1 MIENIL
7 LAAIIIHAVLF
18 IAWAFFISLAETSQF
33 HWWPIHKDRK
43 FMGWLPVWYPK
54 DFWHHMK
61 NFGIASF
68 YISLVCGFTAFGVKL
83 LLIYYQGGSY
93 IKLIMEY
100 SLMEIGLFLLYALIH
115 SSLLKDGRKAKKDR
129 LEAK

>member
-43 FMGWLPVWYPK
+43 FMGWLPVWYPR

-68 YISLVCGFTAFGVKL
+68 YVSLASGFTMFGVKL
-83 LLIYYQGGSY
+83 CLIYYQGGSY
-93 IKLIMEY
+93 
-100 SLMEIGLFLLYALIH
+100 GLFVSKYTTIEIFLFGAYTVIH
-115 SSLLKDGRKAKKDR
+115 SILLDIGRKAKKDR
-129 LEAK
+129 LEVK